1 MSLYLDTIHYYKPTK
16 AILKFRMAFLLLVM
30 DLYLLRLWSV
40 CSLRIGVVFL
50 VNICVVAL
58 ACGQTASLSG
68 HVKNGE
74 SGESL
79 SGAVVR
85 VNGLE
90 SSTSTNSYGFYSLS
104 LPNGTHV
111 VEVTYVGFQPRL
123 DTLRVNGNLKRDF
136 ELTSVA
142 NAIEEVVVSA
152 RSESDNV
159 TSPQMGNLNFTM
171 EELKNVPVI
180 FGEQDVLKAIQLMP
194 GVATG
199 GEGSSSFYVRGG
211 SGDQN
216 LILLDEATV
225 YNASHLMGFFSTF
238 NSDAVKEATLYKGGV
253 PAQYGGRIS
262 SVLDISMLEGNNKHF
277 AAEGGVGLIAS
288 RLKLEGPLVRD
299 RGSFMISGRRTYA
312 DLFLK
317 LSNDETVKNSQLYF
331 YDLNAKM
338 NFKVNE
344 KNRVYLSGY
353 FGKDDLGYSDL
364 FGFDW
369 GNATATVR
377 WNSILN
383 PKLFSNT
390 TMIYSDFSYNV
401 DVNSDNADFSISS
414 KIRNWN
420 LKQDFSLYAANNHT
434 LRFGLNVLHQ
444 RVMPASLAAAQESEV
459 NSINIEDRNGLEA
472 AAYLS
477 HEWKAGDRLS
487 LIYGVRLTDFMVMGP
502 GTFYDFDREGAPI
515 SEQRFN
521 SRIIKHYLNLEPRL
535 SLALLLDERQSVKA
549 SFNRMTQH
557 LHQLTNTTASLPTDQ
572 YVLSSLNIRP
582 QIADQV
588 AVGYFRNFQQ
598 NQYEFSAETY
608 FKKMHHQID
617 FRNGADL
624 QANKYMEGD
633 LLYGQGRAYGV
644 ELLLRK
650 NKGRLTGWLGYTL
663 ARSERQFDDINQG
676 TWFAARQD
684 RTHDLSAVGIYQLNK
699 RWAVGATF
707 VFNTGHAIT
716 FPSGKYEVE
725 GTTMFYY
732 TERNGYRMPNYHRL
746 DLSATYE
753 PQRRADRTFHSSWSF
768 GLYNVYNR
776 KNAYIIDFRE
786 QKQNPNITEAYK
798 IALFGIVP
806 SVTWNFK
813 F

>member
-1 MSLYLDTIHYYKPTK
+1 MLFLWNVL
-16 AILKFRMAFLLLVM
+16 AIGWA
-30 DLYLLRLWSV
+30 W
-40 CSLRIGVVFL
+40 
-50 VNICVVAL
+50 
-58 ACGQTASLSG
+58 GQTHTLSG
-68 HVKNGE
+68 AVRNGA

-79 SGAVVR
+79 RAALIR
-85 VNGLE
+85 VDALNLDTY
-90 SSTSTNSYGFYSLS
+90 SNNYGFYSLS
-104 LPNGTHV
+104 LPPGTHV
-111 VEVTYVGFQPRL
+111 VKISFVGFDPLL
-123 DTLRVNGNLKRDF
+123 DTLTITQDLKQDFNL
-136 ELTSVA
+136 TPSS
-142 NAIEEVVVSA
+142 NTIEEVVVSA
-152 RSESDNV
+152 RSDNDNV
-159 TSPQMGNLNFTM
+159 TSPQMGNLNFKM
-171 EELKNVPVI
+171 EELKNIPVV
-180 FGEQDVLKAIQLMP
+180 FGEKDILKTIQLMP
-194 GVATG
+194 GVASG

-225 YNASHLMGFFSTF
+225 YNASHLLGFFSTF
-238 NSDAVKEATLYKGGV
+238 NSDAVKDATLYKGGV
-253 PAQYGGRIS
+253 PAQYGGRIA
-262 SVLDISMLEGNNKHF
+262 SVLDISMLEGNSKQF
-277 AAEGGVGLIAS
+277 TAEGGLGLIAS
-288 RLKLEGPLVRD
+288 RLKIEGPVVKD
-299 RGSFMISGRRTYA
+299 RGSFMLSGRRTYA
-312 DLFLK
+312 DMFLK
-317 LSNDETVKNSQLYF
+317 LSKDETVKNSQLYF

-338 NFKVNE
+338 NFQINDR
-344 KNRVYLSGY
+344 NRLYLSGY

-377 WNSILN
+377 WNSVIH

-390 TMIYSDFSYNV
+390 TMVYSDFTYNV
-401 DVNSDNADFSISS
+401 DVNSDNSNFVISS

-444 RVMPASLAAAQESEV
+444 QIMPASLAAGSDSEV
-459 NSINIEDRNGLEA
+459 NSIDIEHRNGIEA
-472 AAYLS
+472 AGYIS
-477 HEWKAGDRLS
+477 HEWQPSDRLS
-487 LIYGVRLTDFMVMGP
+487 LIYGLRFTDFMVMGP
-502 GTFYDFDREGAPI
+502 GTFYDYDGEGEPTNERSYASGI
-515 SEQRFN
+515 A
-521 SRIIKHYLNLEPRL
+521 KHYLNVEPRL
-535 SLALLLDERQSVKA
+535 SLAWILDSRQSIKA

-588 AVGYFRNFQQ
+588 ALGYFRNFQQ
-598 NQYEFSAETY
+598 NQYEFSVETY
-608 FKKMHHQID
+608 YKNMHHQID

-633 LLYGQGRAYGV
+633 LLYGKGRAYGV
-644 ELLLRK
+644 EFLLRK

-676 TWFAARQD
+676 NWFAARQD
-684 RTHDLSAVGIYQLNK
+684 RTHDVSAVGMYQLN
-699 RWAVGATF
+699 RSWTLGATF

-716 FPSGKYEVE
+716 FPSGKYEVD
-725 GTTMFYY
+725 GSTMFYY

-753 PQRRADRTFHSSWSF
+753 PKKEQEKRFYSSWSF

-786 QKQNPNITEAYK
+786 NQHNSNITEAYK
-798 IALFGIVP
+798 IALFGIIP

>member
-1 MSLYLDTIHYYKPTK
+1 MK
-16 AILKFRMAFLLLVM
+16 AILTFRMAFLSLSM
-30 DLYLLRLWSV
+30 NWYLRCRQSAFLSRITMLFLWNV
-40 CSLRIGVVFL
+40 
-50 VNICVVAL
+50 L
-58 ACGQTASLSG
+58 AVGWAWGQTNTLSG
-68 HVKNGE
+68 AVRNGA

-79 SGAVVR
+79 RAALIR
-85 VNGLE
+85 VDALNLDTY
-90 SSTSTNSYGFYSLS
+90 SNNYGFYSLS
-104 LPNGTHV
+104 LPPGTHV
-111 VEVTYVGFQPRL
+111 VKISFVGFETLL
-123 DTLRVNGNLKRDF
+123 DTLTITQDVKQDF
-136 ELTSVA
+136 HLTPSS
-142 NAIEEVVVSA
+142 NTIEEVVVSA
-152 RSESDNV
+152 RSDNDNV
-159 TSPQMGNLNFTM
+159 TSPQMGNLNFKM
-171 EELKNVPVI
+171 EELKNIPVV
-180 FGEQDVLKAIQLMP
+180 FGEKDILKTIQLMP
-194 GVATG
+194 GVASG

-225 YNASHLMGFFSTF
+225 YNASHLLGFFSTF
-238 NSDAVKEATLYKGGV
+238 NSDAVKDATLYKGGV
-253 PAQYGGRIS
+253 PAQYGGRIA
-262 SVLDISMLEGNNKHF
+262 SVLDISMLEGNSKQF
-277 AAEGGVGLIAS
+277 TAEGGLGLIAS
-288 RLKLEGPLVRD
+288 RLKIEGPVVKD
-299 RGSFMISGRRTYA
+299 RGSFMLSGRRTYA
-312 DLFLK
+312 DMFLK
-317 LSNDETVKNSQLYF
+317 LSKDETVKNSQLYF

-338 NFKVNE
+338 NFQINDR
-344 KNRVYLSGY
+344 NRLYLSGY

-377 WNSILN
+377 WNSVIH

-390 TMIYSDFSYNV
+390 TMVYSDFTYNV
-401 DVNSDNADFSISS
+401 DVNSDNSNFVISS

-444 RVMPASLAAAQESEV
+444 QIMPASLAAGNDSEV
-459 NSINIEDRNGLEA
+459 NSIDIEHRNGIEA
-472 AAYLS
+472 AGYIS
-477 HEWKAGDRLS
+477 HEWQPSDRLS
-487 LIYGVRLTDFMVMGP
+487 LIYGLRFTDFMVMGP
-502 GTFYDFDREGAPI
+502 GIFYDYDGEGGPLNERTYD
-515 SEQRFN
+515 SGV
-521 SRIIKHYLNLEPRL
+521 IKHYLNVEPRL
-535 SLALLLDERQSVKA
+535 SLAWILDSRQSIKA

-588 AVGYFRNFQQ
+588 ALGYFRNFQQ
-598 NQYEFSAETY
+598 NQYEFSVETY
-608 FKKMHHQID
+608 YKNMHHQID

-633 LLYGQGRAYGV
+633 LLYGKGRAYGV
-644 ELLLRK
+644 EFLLRR

-676 TWFAARQD
+676 NWFAARQD
-684 RTHDLSAVGIYQLNK
+684 RTHDVSAVGMYQLN
-699 RWAVGATF
+699 RSWTLGATF

-716 FPSGKYEVE
+716 FPSGKYEVD
-725 GTTMFYY
+725 GSTMFYY

-753 PQRRADRTFHSSWSF
+753 PKKEQEKRFYSSWSF

-786 QKQNPNITEAYK
+786 NQHNSNITEAYK
-798 IALFGIVP
+798 IALFGIIP